1 MGNIKNPVPVKFFI
15 AVLFE
20 NSSVLETIIPQLE
33 KEFGPI
39 QWRSPIIDF
48 TYTNYYQDIG
58 EKLKRI
64 FLVFQELFD
73 PGDLASR
80 KILTNQL
87 ETQSGD
93 TYKIRKINLDPGYFD
108 GGKIVLATTKN
119 FSHRVYIGKGIYAEA
134 TIRWEKGDFR
144 PFEYTYP
151 DYASKEYRPSL
162 IQIRNLYREDLT
174 RAHMNKTI

>member
-1 MGNIKNPVPVKFFI
+1 MGTIKKPNPVKFFI

-20 NSSVLETIIPQLE
+20 SSAALEMILPYLE

-39 QWRSPIIDF
+39 QWKSPIIDF
-48 TYTNYYQDIG
+48 TYTNYYQEIG

-64 FLVFQELFD
+64 FLVFQKLID
-73 PGDLASR
+73 PGELADR

-87 ETQSGD
+87 ESKTGNTQIS
-93 TYKIRKINLDPGYFD
+93 RRINLDPGYFD

-119 FSHRVYIGKGIYAEA
+119 FSHRVYIGNGIYAEA

-162 IQIRNLYREDLT
+162 IQIRKLYREDLSKI
-174 RAHMNKTI
+174 HLNQ